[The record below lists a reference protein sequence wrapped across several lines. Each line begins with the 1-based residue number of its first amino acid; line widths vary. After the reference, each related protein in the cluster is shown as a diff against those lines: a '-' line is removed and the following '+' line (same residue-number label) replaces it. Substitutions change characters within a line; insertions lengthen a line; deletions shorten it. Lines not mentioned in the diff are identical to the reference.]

1 MLRLNPQIRPSCD
14 SILNNQYVLNNAS
27 QHVIHT
33 SDTKLKLLQT
43 IHLPKHMKGLSE
55 KLPTRKYDNKENNP
69 NNPKLIDRFNLMD
82 RKISHTQMNEERCVG
97 QEYFLSGKAAISP
110 TCVIKKFLYDGSPRQ
125 ESSSKVI
132 KPPVLRRFSPCKIL
146 PEDKRL
152 HRISSVQVE
161 QPDFKKRKSI
171 DQL

>member
-1 MLRLNPQIRPSCD
+1 
-14 SILNNQYVLNNAS
+14 
-27 QHVIHT
+27 
-33 SDTKLKLLQT
+33 
-43 IHLPKHMKGLSE
+43 MKGLSE

-132 KPPVLRRFSPCKIL
+132 KPPILRRFSPCKIL

-161 QPDFKKRKSI
+161 QPDFKMRKSI
-171 DQL
+171 DQFSIRASRRPTSQYTQDESVEPKKDKMFVQPLIKQLSE